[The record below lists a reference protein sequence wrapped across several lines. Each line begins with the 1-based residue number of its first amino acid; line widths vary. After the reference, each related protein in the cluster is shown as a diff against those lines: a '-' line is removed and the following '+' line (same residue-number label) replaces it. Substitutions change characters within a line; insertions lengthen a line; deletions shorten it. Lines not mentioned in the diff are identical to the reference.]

1 MEYLRYPIGRFSM
14 PEEISKETLTKW
26 IKTLEELPARLRS
39 IIEPMNDEQLN
50 TLYRPEGWSVREL
63 VHHIADSHHHS
74 YIRFKWALTENN
86 PTIKPYDENAWSKLP
101 DIEGMSIEWSLK
113 HIEVIHYKLVR
124 LLKKLTDQD
133 LKRTFLHPASGDT
146 IALKQNIGIYAWHS
160 EHHFMHIK
168 NLIGREKWNI

>member
-1 MEYLRYPIGRFSM
+1 MEHLRYPIGRFLI

-39 IIEPMNDEQLN
+39 IIEPMNDELLN

-74 YIRFKWALTENN
+74 YIRFKWTLTEDN

-101 DIEGMSIEWSLK
+101 DIEGMSIEWSLR

-133 LKRTFLHPASGDT
+133 LERTFIHPASGDT